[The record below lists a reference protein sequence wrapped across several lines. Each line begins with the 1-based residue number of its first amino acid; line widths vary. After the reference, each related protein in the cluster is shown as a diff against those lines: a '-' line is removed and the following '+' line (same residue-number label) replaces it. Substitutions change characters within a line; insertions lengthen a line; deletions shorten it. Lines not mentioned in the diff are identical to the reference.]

1 MVPADAS
8 IPVNQPPC
16 TQYVSMQLTWP
27 QSNRGSDDL
36 AAAWSAVN
44 EITEQD
50 NGIAPLRRNGFQKCM
65 ERDRATVYIPNR
77 KCSASQV

>member
-1 MVPADAS
+1 MPAIIS
-8 IPVNQPPC
+8 TPVNQPPC
-16 TQYVSMQLTWP
+16 TQFVSIHLTWP

-36 AAAWSAVN
+36 AAAWSAIN

-50 NGIAPLRRNGFQKCM
+50 NGIASLRRNGFQKCV
-65 ERDRATVYIPNR
+65 ERGGATVYVPNR